1 MPRKPKAPAP
11 KKDVWTLG
19 TARSRLSEVVRKA
32 RRGAPQHVTLRGQPA
47 VLIADPERL
56 DISAKSERR
65 AMRPASKAKEERT
78 MAGFIGESKKY
89 RGSVESLGV
98 ERGGHKQIGVVP
110 LFDND
115 EN

>member
-1 MPRKPKAPAP
+1 VHPS
-11 KKDVWTLG
+11 TF
-19 TARSRLSEVVRKA
+19 
-32 RRGAPQHVTLRGQPA
+32 TLRGEPA
-47 VLIADPERL
+47 VLIVDPERF
-56 DISAKSERR
+56 DVSAKSERR
-65 AMRPASKAKEERT
+65 QCARLPKAKEERT
-78 MAGFIGESKKY
+78 MAGFIEESKKY